1 MSDPELLTYQPIAVA
16 LPGPAEAGAPAVID
30 LPPPDLGAGLP
41 LMSALSLRAS
51 TREFSS
57 AALAPTTLG
66 ELLWAADGV
75 NRPTT
80 GGRTAPSAHAF
91 NEIDIY
97 AALPDGVYRYD
108 AALHRLLLKHA
119 VDARNLTGYQDFV
132 GAAPLDLIYVVRMSR
147 LLSMPAAARDVLG
160 GGGGRDRAERRAVLR
175 VDGARLRRAR
185 LDQPSA
191 ARRGAQPE
199 RGRTADPR
207 ADRRQAGRASVT
219 ARPRAARRPAIARR
233 RVRRGAHA
241 QPIVSFFFS
250 ELAFFG
256 SVSDSTPS

>member
-91 NEIDIY
+91 NEIDVY

-147 LLSMPAAARDVLG
+147 LLSMPKPLRAR
-160 GGGGRDRAERRAVLR
+160 RSRRW
-175 VDGARLRRAR
+175 RRAR
-185 LDQPSA
+185 S
-191 ARRGAQPE
+191 RRTS
-199 RGRTADPR
+199 RC
-207 ADRRQAGRASVT
+207 
-219 ARPRAARRPAIARR
+219 IARR
-233 RVRRGAHA
+233 RGSAASCAAGSTIGGSPRRSA
-241 QPIVSFFFS
+241 
-250 ELAFFG
+250 
-256 SVSDSTPS
+256 